1 VRKMTAEEGKPAKPI
16 SSNEDLTKALNNK
29 DKEIYELT
37 LYVTGLTRRST
48 DAIKSINEICTQ
60 YLGGR
65 CDLKIVDLLQ
75 QPEMVKA
82 DQIFAA
88 PTLVKKSPIPIRKL
102 IGDMSNTERIIIVLD
117 LV

>member
-1 VRKMTAEEGKPAKPI
+1 MALAGKSKEEY
-16 SSNEDLTKALNNK
+16 D
-29 DKEIYELT
+29 LT

-48 DAIKSINEICTQ
+48 EAIKSVKKICGD

-75 QPEMVKA
+75 HPEMAKA

-88 PTLVKKSPIPIRKL
+88 PTLVKRNPMPTKKL
-102 IGDMSNTERIIIVLD
+102 IGDMSNTQKIIAGLG
-117 LV
+117 LE

>member
-1 VRKMTAEEGKPAKPI
+1 MKAGEEM
-16 SSNEDLTKALNNK
+16 SSNPSLSNGVLSKVLNEK
-29 DKEIYELT
+29 SKEVYDLT

-48 DAIKSINEICTQ
+48 EAIKSVKQICCD

-75 QPEMVKA
+75 HPEMAKA

-88 PTLVKKSPIPIRKL
+88 PTLVKRNPKPTMKL
-102 IGDMSNTERIIIVLD
+102 IGDMSNTQKIIVGLD
-117 LV
+117 LE

>member
-1 VRKMTAEEGKPAKPI
+1 MKSENECDDKSTL
-16 SSNEDLTKALNNK
+16 SNGEMIKALNDK
-29 DKEIYELT
+29 DRQVYDLT
-37 LYVTGLTRRST
+37 LYVTGLTSRST
-48 DAIKSINEICTQ
+48 EAIRSIKEICSQ
-60 YLGGR
+60 RLSGR

-75 QPEMVKA
+75 HPEMAKQ

-88 PTLVKKSPIPIRKL
+88 PTLVKNSPSPQRKL